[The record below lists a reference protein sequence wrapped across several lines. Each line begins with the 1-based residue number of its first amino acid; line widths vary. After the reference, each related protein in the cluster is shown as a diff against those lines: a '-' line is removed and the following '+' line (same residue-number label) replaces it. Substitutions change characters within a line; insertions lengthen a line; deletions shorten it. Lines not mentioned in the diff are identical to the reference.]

1 MSTALSVSS
10 PAIDEQ
16 AQTAG
21 ELVFRNLLAQI
32 LPSIRKPSDRLNCAL
47 TCQFGFAMAIPELF
61 QCTPCR
67 RLELMW
73 ASGCD
78 LVGQNVLDQ
87 HSEEPD

>member
-1 MSTALSVSS
+1 MSAAFSGSS
-10 PAIDEQ
+10 PMLDEGT
-16 AQTAG
+16 QTSG
-21 ELVFRNLLAQI
+21 ETVFRNLLKAI
-32 LPSIRKPSDRLNCAL
+32 MVFLEKPSDRLNCAL

-73 ASGCD
+73 GSGCD